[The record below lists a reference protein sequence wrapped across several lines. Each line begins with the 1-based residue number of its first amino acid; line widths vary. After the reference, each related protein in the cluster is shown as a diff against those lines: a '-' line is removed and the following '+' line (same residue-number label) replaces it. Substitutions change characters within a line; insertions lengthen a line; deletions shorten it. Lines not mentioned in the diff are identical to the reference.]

1 MVVFT
6 CQKCNST
13 LKKNAVEKHN
23 SCRPFLLTCIDCLKD
38 FRGKEYD
45 EHKSCITE
53 REKYGG
59 SNVVIKPQGVKQE
72 KWAEIASETLAKISH
87 NNKYRKIC
95 LALKSS
101 TNIPRNNKK
110 FHNFVKNICPRLYET
125 DIINEIFDHLTD
137 AKNNK
142 QETVEEKEI
151 NNKES
156 TLDSNGTCEE
166 IETINLDESISR
178 DTNIKKKKKKKKE
191 RSSNET
197 QLENIENMEVCENI
211 KSESEQQTVLRNESD
226 IKKCVNVRKLR
237 KKVLNKIKGDQKMTL
252 KTWFNIEDNE
262 NADQQNKENE
272 ENEAVG
278 EIDQKKSYE
287 EQVYNHSV
295 AEPNPNNADANGK
308 LSKKELKKL
317 KKQKKYKA
325 EIAEIENYQAENE
338 NTGIAQEEQPRKK
351 NKKLNNTEEKVEVV
365 CSTSPKRKLSDD
377 EPFEVVEDIGG
388 KRIKLNGTLVE
399 EETPN
404 ETRKKFKWGKV
415 IKRILENSSDK
426 EMSLKKLRKKV
437 ISEYTVN
444 GGGNGV
450 PYEQLL
456 GIFNKKVN
464 STVGIKVIKD
474 RAQLIVD

>member
-59 SNVVIKPQGVKQE
+59 SNVVVKPQGVKQE
-72 KWAEIASETLAKISH
+72 KWAEIATETLAKISH
-87 NNKYRKIC
+87 NNRYRKIC

-101 TNIPRNNKK
+101 TNIPRNKKK

-125 DIINEIFDHLTD
+125 DIIDEIFDHLMV
-137 AKNNK
+137 AKKNK
-142 QETVEEKEI
+142 KETVEEKEI

-156 TLDSNGTCEE
+156 ILDSNGTCEE
-166 IETINLDESISR
+166 IETINLDESISPE
-178 DTNIKKKKKKKKE
+178 TNINKKKKKKKE
-191 RSSNET
+191 RTSNET
-197 QLENIENMEVCENI
+197 QLGNIENTEVCENI
-211 KSESEQQTVLRNESD
+211 KNESEQQTVPRNESD

-237 KKVLNKIKGDQKMTL
+237 KKALAKAKGDLKLSL

-262 NADQQNKENE
+262 NADPQNKENE
-272 ENEAVG
+272 ENKAVG

-287 EQVYNHSV
+287 KQIYNHSF

-325 EIAEIENYQAENE
+325 EIAEIENYQPENE

-351 NKKLNNTEEKVEVV
+351 KEKLNNSEEKVEVV

-377 EPFEVVEDIGG
+377 EPFKVVEDIGG
-388 KRIKLNGTLVE
+388 KRIKLNETLVE
-399 EETPN
+399 EEVPN
-404 ETRKKFKWGKV
+404 GGRKKFKWGKE

-444 GGGNGV
+444 GEGNGV